1 MLGCRPLLSG
11 VGWWS
16 NPCRPCKCPATKL
29 CFLLLLSQKETG
41 RETPRGIACG
51 PPLGTSKEPIV
62 PASLSGS
69 WRPNAAEGSS
79 CPQFQSVFTSN
90 MANLREETLSLSK
103 FSLLLSDLKY
113 KGFYLFLLLHSGC
126 RCLPSQTMQGRPSR
140 GTPVEGR
147 GEQDVVAPSVMGD
160 EGLTQAG
167 APVSPWLVSD
177 TCCSLS
183 VWGCSWVES
192 E

>member
-113 KGFYLFLLLHSGC
+113 KGFTFFCYSILDAVVFLLRPC
-126 RCLPSQTMQGRPSR
+126 RVDRAGEPLWRGGESRMWWLPRWWVMKGWLRLGLLWVHGLCLTRAAACQF
-140 GTPVEGR
+140 E
-147 GEQDVVAPSVMGD
+147 DVH
-160 EGLTQAG
+160 E
-167 APVSPWLVSD
+167 
-177 TCCSLS
+177 
-183 VWGCSWVES
+183 
-192 E
+192 